1 MKRTIAPLLILS
13 LTLSLC
19 GCGSSK
25 PDGMTKE
32 TYNVGK
38 QALKV
43 MDSYLA
49 EKATAE
55 KADAQL
61 SGLMDELETEA
72 DTLSE
77 KSNAGDVDAMS
88 GAFYNSSVS
97 FWISAFAMG
106 MYGLKNSYGTAYDC
120 QSARDSLYD
129 ALQSS

>member
-1 MKRTIAPLLILS
+1 MKRTIALLLILS

-25 PDGMTKE
+25 PNGMTKE

-49 EKATAE
+49 EKTTAE

-61 SGLMDELETEA
+61 SGLMDELDAEA
-72 DTLSE
+72 DTLS
-77 KSNAGDVDAMS
+77 KRSDSGDVDALS
-88 GAFYNSSVS
+88 GKFCNSRIS